1 MNRIVDD
8 NQDANKSRRSFL
20 ASTAGLG
27 AAALVGFGQNSSAR
41 AAGAVVSQN
50 QLDPASM
57 ATHQLAFS
65 GSHSEFRSA
74 FRSILLHENEHVV
87 FLAQA
92 LGSNARPKPT
102 FQGLKQ
108 SNVKNFITLARAFE
122 NTGAG
127 AYLNAAP
134 AISDPG
140 YLAAAASIA
149 LVEAR
154 HAGFINVATTN
165 PITLLNADFEVPV
178 APAAV
183 AAAVAPYVKSL
194 NGGPALMY
202 SSVRSPENDIAIL
215 NFALA
220 LEYLEAE
227 FYNIN
232 VPIYY

>member
-1 MNRIVDD
+1 MNRIVEES
-8 NQDANKSRRSFL
+8 QASAKSRRNFL
-20 ASTAGLG
+20 TNTAGLG
-27 AAALVGFGQNSSAR
+27 AAALVGFGQGVSAN
-41 AAGAVVSQN
+41 AAEAVTSQSY
-50 QLDPASM
+50 LDPASL
-57 ATHQLAFS
+57 AAHQLAYPAS
-65 GSHSEFRSA
+65 QSEFRSA

-92 LGSNARPKPT
+92 LGSMARPKPT

-108 SNVKNFITLARAFE
+108 TSLKNFIALAGAFE

-134 AISDPG
+134 AIHDRG
-140 YLAAAASIA
+140 YLAAAGSIA

-154 HAGFINVATTN
+154 HAGFINVATGQ
-165 PITLLNADFEVPV
+165 PITLLNADFE
-178 APAAV
+178 APIT
-183 AAAVAPYVKSL
+183 AAAVAKAVGPYVKSL
-194 NGGPALMY
+194 NGGPPLTY
-202 SSVRSPENDIAIL
+202 SSTPSASNDIAIL